1 MDSQKTK
8 TLGIVLILFLLLLFY
23 KCPIQSVTGL
33 PCPGCNMKTSLYY
46 LLHFKFSLSLYYH
59 ALLIPTLIVFVV
71 VLMNLNKPER
81 IKKLLIIWAIFM
93 IVYYIYRM
101 IVYFPNS
108 PMIYSKENLIYFIFR
123 HVYDKEA
130 ISVNLAGLGKI
141 GYVANSPYT
150 VLGESYSAGR
160 LYD

>member
-1 MDSQKTK
+1 MDSQKNK
-8 TLGIVLILFLLLLFY
+8 MLGIVVILFLLLLFY

-46 LLHFKFSLSLYYH
+46 LLQFKFSLSLYYH
-59 ALLIPTLIVFVV
+59 ALLILTIVVFVWIVF
-71 VLMNLNKPER
+71 NYKNHEQT
-81 IKKLLIIWAIFM
+81 KKLLMIWAIFM

-123 HVYDKEA
+123 HV
-130 ISVNLAGLGKI
+130 
-141 GYVANSPYT
+141 
-150 VLGESYSAGR
+150 
-160 LYD
+160 

>member
-23 KCPIQSVTGL
+23 KCPIQTLTGL

-46 LLHFKFSLSLYYH
+46 LL
-59 ALLIPTLIVFVV
+59 IPTLIVFVV
-71 VLMNLNKPER
+71 VLINLNKPDR

-108 PMIYSKENLIYFIFR
+108 PMMYSKENLIYFIFR
-123 HVYDKEA
+123 HVWCQLKMYCEIKRRTRRCQTFF
-130 ISVNLAGLGKI
+130 SQWQV
-141 GYVANSPYT
+141 
-150 VLGESYSAGR
+150 
-160 LYD
+160 

>member
-46 LLHFKFSLSLYYH
+46 LLHFKFSESLYYH
-59 ALLIPTLIVFVV
+59 ALLIPTIVVFVWIVF
-71 VLMNLNKPER
+71 NYKNHEQT
-81 IKKLLIIWAIFM
+81 KKLLMIWAILM
-93 IVYYIYRM
+93 IIYYIYRM

-108 PMIYSKENLIYFIFR
+108 PMVYDKNNLIYFIFR
-123 HVYDKEA
+123 HV
-130 ISVNLAGLGKI
+130 
-141 GYVANSPYT
+141 
-150 VLGESYSAGR
+150 
-160 LYD
+160 

>member
-23 KCPIQSVTGL
+23 KCPIQTLTGL

-46 LLHFKFSLSLYYH
+46 LLQFKFSESLYYH
-59 ALLIPTLIVFVV
+59 ALLIPTIVVFVSI
-71 VLMNLNKPER
+71 LFNYKNQER
-81 IKKLLIIWAIFM
+81 IKRLLIIWAILM

-108 PMIYSKENLIYFIFR
+108 PMVYDKNNLIYFIFR
-123 HVYDKEA
+123 HV
-130 ISVNLAGLGKI
+130 
-141 GYVANSPYT
+141 
-150 VLGESYSAGR
+150 
-160 LYD
+160 

>member
-59 ALLIPTLIVFVV
+59 ALLIPTIVVFIWIVF
-71 VLMNLNKPER
+71 NHKNQEQT
-81 IKKLLIIWAIFM
+81 KKLLIIWAILM
-93 IVYYIYRM
+93 IIYYIYRM
-101 IVYFPNS
+101 LVYFPNS
-108 PMIYSKENLIYFIFR
+108 PMMYSKENLIYLIFR
-123 HVYDKEA
+123 HV
-130 ISVNLAGLGKI
+130 
-141 GYVANSPYT
+141 
-150 VLGESYSAGR
+150 
-160 LYD
+160 

>member
-23 KCPIQSVTGL
+23 KCPIQSVIGL

-59 ALLIPTLIVFVV
+59 VLLIPTLIVFVV
-71 VLMNLNKPER
+71 VLMNLNRPER

-93 IVYYIYRM
+93 IVYYIHRM

-108 PMIYSKENLIYFIFR
+108 PMMYSKENLIYFIFR
-123 HVYDKEA
+123 HV
-130 ISVNLAGLGKI
+130 
-141 GYVANSPYT
+141 
-150 VLGESYSAGR
+150 
-160 LYD
+160 

>member
-23 KCPIQSVTGL
+23 KCPIQTLTGL

-46 LLHFKFSLSLYYH
+46 LLQFKFSESIYYH
-59 ALLIPTLIVFVV
+59 ALLIPTIVVFVCI
-71 VLMNLNKPER
+71 LFNYKNQER
-81 IKKLLIIWAIFM
+81 IKRLLIIWAILM

-108 PMIYSKENLIYFIFR
+108 PMVYGKNNLIYFIFR
-123 HVYDKEA
+123 HV
-130 ISVNLAGLGKI
+130 
-141 GYVANSPYT
+141 
-150 VLGESYSAGR
+150 
-160 LYD
+160 

>member
-59 ALLIPTLIVFVV
+59 ALLIPTIVVFVWIVF
-71 VLMNLNKPER
+71 NYKNHEQT
-81 IKKLLIIWAIFM
+81 KKLLMIWAILM
-93 IVYYIYRM
+93 IIYYIYRM
-101 IVYFPNS
+101 IVYFPDS
-108 PMIYSKENLIYFIFR
+108 PMIYSKNNLIYLIFR
-123 HVYDKEA
+123 HV
-130 ISVNLAGLGKI
+130 
-141 GYVANSPYT
+141 
-150 VLGESYSAGR
+150 
-160 LYD
+160 

>member
-1 MDSQKTK
+1 MGSQKTK

-46 LLHFKFSLSLYYH
+46 LLQFKFSLSLYYH
-59 ALLIPTLIVFVV
+59 ALLIPTIVVFVWIVF
-71 VLMNLNKPER
+71 NYKNHEQT
-81 IKKLLIIWAIFM
+81 KKLFMIWAIFM

-123 HVYDKEA
+123 HV
-130 ISVNLAGLGKI
+130 
-141 GYVANSPYT
+141 
-150 VLGESYSAGR
+150 
-160 LYD
+160 

>member
-23 KCPIQSVTGL
+23 KCPIQTLTGL

-59 ALLIPTLIVFVV
+59 ALLIPTIVVFVWIVF
-71 VLMNLNKPER
+71 NYKNHEQT
-81 IKKLLIIWAIFM
+81 KKLLMIWAIFM

-101 IVYFPNS
+101 IAYFPNN
-108 PMIYSKENLIYFIFR
+108 PMMYSKENLIFFIFR
-123 HVYDKEA
+123 HV
-130 ISVNLAGLGKI
+130 
-141 GYVANSPYT
+141 
-150 VLGESYSAGR
+150 
-160 LYD
+160 

>member
-8 TLGIVLILFLLLLFY
+8 ILGIVLILFLLLLFY
-23 KCPIQSVTGL
+23 KCPIQRVTGL

-46 LLHFKFSLSLYYH
+46 LVHFKFSLSLYYH

-81 IKKLLIIWAIFM
+81 IKKLLIIWAVFM

-101 IVYFPNS
+101 IFYFPNS
-108 PMIYSKENLIYFIFR
+108 PMMYSKENLIYFIFR
-123 HVYDKEA
+123 HV
-130 ISVNLAGLGKI
+130 
-141 GYVANSPYT
+141 
-150 VLGESYSAGR
+150 
-160 LYD
+160 

>member
-8 TLGIVLILFLLLLFY
+8 ILGIVLILFLLLLFY
-23 KCPIQSVTGL
+23 KCPIQRVTGL

-93 IVYYIYRM
+93 IAYYIYRM
-101 IVYFPNS
+101 IAYFPNN
-108 PMIYSKENLIYFIFR
+108 PMMYSKENLIYFIFR
-123 HVYDKEA
+123 HV
-130 ISVNLAGLGKI
+130 
-141 GYVANSPYT
+141 
-150 VLGESYSAGR
+150 
-160 LYD
+160 

>member
-23 KCPIQSVTGL
+23 KCPIQTLTGF

-46 LLHFKFSLSLYYH
+46 LLQFKFSESLYYH
-59 ALLIPTLIVFVV
+59 ALLIPTIVVFVSI
-71 VLMNLNKPER
+71 LFNYKNQER
-81 IKKLLIIWAIFM
+81 IKKLLIIWAILM

-108 PMIYSKENLIYFIFR
+108 PMVYDKNNLIYFIFR
-123 HVYDKEA
+123 HV
-130 ISVNLAGLGKI
+130 
-141 GYVANSPYT
+141 
-150 VLGESYSAGR
+150 
-160 LYD
+160 

>member
-23 KCPIQSVTGL
+23 KCPIQNVTGL

-46 LLHFKFSLSLYYH
+46 LVHFKFSLSLYYH
-59 ALLIPTLIVFVV
+59 ALLIPTIVVFIWIVF
-71 VLMNLNKPER
+71 NYKNHEQT
-81 IKKLLIIWAIFM
+81 KKLLIIWAIFM
-93 IVYYIYRM
+93 IIYYIYRM

-123 HVYDKEA
+123 H
-130 ISVNLAGLGKI
+130 I
-141 GYVANSPYT
+141 
-150 VLGESYSAGR
+150 
-160 LYD
+160 

>member
-46 LLHFKFSLSLYYH
+46 LVHFKFSISLYYH
-59 ALLIPTLIVFVV
+59 ALLIPTIVVFVWIVF
-71 VLMNLNKPER
+71 NYKNHEQT
-81 IKKLLIIWAIFM
+81 KKLLMIWAILM
-93 IVYYIYRM
+93 IIYYIYRM

-108 PMIYSKENLIYFIFR
+108 PMMYSKENLIYFIFR
-123 HVYDKEA
+123 HV
-130 ISVNLAGLGKI
+130 
-141 GYVANSPYT
+141 
-150 VLGESYSAGR
+150 
-160 LYD
+160 

>member
-23 KCPIQSVTGL
+23 KCPIQTLTGL

-59 ALLIPTLIVFVV
+59 ALLIPTIVVFVWIVF
-71 VLMNLNKPER
+71 NYKNHEQT
-81 IKKLLIIWAIFM
+81 KKLLMIWAIFM

-108 PMIYSKENLIYFIFR
+108 PMMYSKENLIYFIFR
-123 HVYDKEA
+123 HV
-130 ISVNLAGLGKI
+130 
-141 GYVANSPYT
+141 
-150 VLGESYSAGR
+150 
-160 LYD
+160 

>member
-23 KCPIQSVTGL
+23 KCPIQTLTGL

-46 LLHFKFSLSLYYH
+46 LLQFKFSLSLYYH
-59 ALLIPTLIVFVV
+59 ALLIPTIVVFVWIVF
-71 VLMNLNKPER
+71 NYKNHEQT
-81 IKKLLIIWAIFM
+81 KKLLMIWAIFM

-108 PMIYSKENLIYFIFR
+108 PMIYSKNNLIYLIFR
-123 HVYDKEA
+123 HV
-130 ISVNLAGLGKI
+130 
-141 GYVANSPYT
+141 
-150 VLGESYSAGR
+150 
-160 LYD
+160 

>member
-23 KCPIQSVTGL
+23 KCPVQTLTGL

-46 LLHFKFSLSLYYH
+46 LLQFKFSLSLYYH
-59 ALLIPTLIVFVV
+59 ALLIPTIVVFVSI
-71 VLMNLNKPER
+71 LFNYKNHER
-81 IKKLLIIWAIFM
+81 IKKLLIIWAVLM

-108 PMIYSKENLIYFIFR
+108 PMVYDKNNLIYFIFR
-123 HVYDKEA
+123 HV
-130 ISVNLAGLGKI
+130 
-141 GYVANSPYT
+141 
-150 VLGESYSAGR
+150 
-160 LYD
+160 

>member
-46 LLHFKFSLSLYYH
+46 LLQFKFSESLYYH
-59 ALLIPTLIVFVV
+59 ALLIPTIVVFVWIVF
-71 VLMNLNKPER
+71 NYKNHEQT
-81 IKKLLIIWAIFM
+81 KKLLMIWAILM
-93 IVYYIYRM
+93 IIYYIYRM

-108 PMIYSKENLIYFIFR
+108 PMVYDKNNLIYFIFR
-123 HVYDKEA
+123 HV
-130 ISVNLAGLGKI
+130 
-141 GYVANSPYT
+141 
-150 VLGESYSAGR
+150 
-160 LYD
+160 

>member
-23 KCPIQSVTGL
+23 KCPIQTLTGL

-46 LLHFKFSLSLYYH
+46 LLQFKFSLSLYYH
-59 ALLIPTLIVFVV
+59 ALLIPTIVVFVWIVF
-71 VLMNLNKPER
+71 NYKNHEQT
-81 IKKLLIIWAIFM
+81 KKLLMIWAIFM

-123 HVYDKEA
+123 HV
-130 ISVNLAGLGKI
+130 
-141 GYVANSPYT
+141 
-150 VLGESYSAGR
+150 
-160 LYD
+160 

>member
-23 KCPIQSVTGL
+23 KCPIQTLTGL

-59 ALLIPTLIVFVV
+59 ALLIPTIVVFVWIVF
-71 VLMNLNKPER
+71 NYKNHEQT
-81 IKKLLIIWAIFM
+81 KKLLMIWAIFM

-108 PMIYSKENLIYFIFR
+108 PMMYSKENLIFFIFR
-123 HVYDKEA
+123 HV
-130 ISVNLAGLGKI
+130 
-141 GYVANSPYT
+141 
-150 VLGESYSAGR
+150 
-160 LYD
+160 

>member
-1 MDSQKTK
+1 MDSQKNK
-8 TLGIVLILFLLLLFY
+8 MLGIVVILFLLLLFY

-46 LLHFKFSLSLYYH
+46 LLQFKFSLSLYYH
-59 ALLIPTLIVFVV
+59 ALLIPTIVVFVWIVF
-71 VLMNLNKPER
+71 NYKNHEQT
-81 IKKLLIIWAIFM
+81 KKLLMIWAIFM

-123 HVYDKEA
+123 HV
-130 ISVNLAGLGKI
+130 
-141 GYVANSPYT
+141 
-150 VLGESYSAGR
+150 
-160 LYD
+160 

>member
-1 MDSQKTK
+1 MGSQKTK

-46 LLHFKFSLSLYYH
+46 LLQFKFSLSLYYH
-59 ALLIPTLIVFVV
+59 ALLIPTIVVFVWIVF
-71 VLMNLNKPER
+71 NYKNHEQT
-81 IKKLLIIWAIFM
+81 KKLLMIWAIFM

-123 HVYDKEA
+123 HV
-130 ISVNLAGLGKI
+130 
-141 GYVANSPYT
+141 
-150 VLGESYSAGR
+150 
-160 LYD
+160 

>member
-23 KCPIQSVTGL
+23 KCPIQTLTGL

-46 LLHFKFSLSLYYH
+46 LLHFKFSLSFYYH
-59 ALLIPTLIVFVV
+59 ALLIPTIVVFVWIVF
-71 VLMNLNKPER
+71 NYKNHEQT
-81 IKKLLIIWAIFM
+81 KKLLMIWAIFM

-108 PMIYSKENLIYFIFR
+108 PMMYSKDNLIYFIFR
-123 HVYDKEA
+123 HV
-130 ISVNLAGLGKI
+130 
-141 GYVANSPYT
+141 
-150 VLGESYSAGR
+150 
-160 LYD
+160 

>member
-59 ALLIPTLIVFVV
+59 ALLIPTIVVFVWIVF
-71 VLMNLNKPER
+71 NYKNHEQT
-81 IKKLLIIWAIFM
+81 KKLLMIWAILM

-108 PMIYSKENLIYFIFR
+108 PMMYSKENLIYFIFR
-123 HVYDKEA
+123 HV
-130 ISVNLAGLGKI
+130 
-141 GYVANSPYT
+141 
-150 VLGESYSAGR
+150 
-160 LYD
+160 